1 MKNNRKVIYSKV
13 KGNPLEIVIP
23 STKRQEKNYKIPHL
37 RPLYCYNIKTVNL
50 SPNIPL
56 QKVQTEHRLSPNHFL
71 HNTDNSNRFS
81 LGLKDLY
88 LNRKRNPLIEKYKRF
103 KEGAFTARPA
113 TQQKHAFSPSLSSV
127 QIRTI
132 YPNTL

>member
-1 MKNNRKVIYSKV
+1 MKRNRKVVYSKI
-13 KGNPLEIVIP
+13 KGNPLEIVLP
-23 STKRQEKNYKIPHL
+23 TMKRQEKNYKIPHL

-50 SPNIPL
+50 SPDIPL

-71 HNTDNSNRFS
+71 RSTDNSNKVS

-88 LNRKRNPLIEKYKRF
+88 SNRKRNSLIEKYKRF
-103 KEGAFTARPA
+103 KAGAFTARPT
-113 TQQKHAFSPSLSSV
+113 TQQKNAFSPSLSSV
-127 QIRTI
+127 QIRAI